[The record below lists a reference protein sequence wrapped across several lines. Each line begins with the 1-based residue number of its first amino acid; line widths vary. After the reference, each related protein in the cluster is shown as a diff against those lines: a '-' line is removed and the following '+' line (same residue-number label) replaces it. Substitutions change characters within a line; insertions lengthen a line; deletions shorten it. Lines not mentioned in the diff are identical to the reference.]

1 MSWIEES
8 LSDVLESARLHIS
21 TLKPSEWYERT
32 MVMPLGSAFPGP
44 FSFDL
49 TPYWREPLDCAAK
62 DHPAKEISIMK
73 GAQLGGT
80 AAVLNP
86 VVGYTISQRPGNTM
100 FLVGHTDL
108 IEGAVVKIDHM
119 IDNCGMRSLIRP
131 SVVKA
136 KNSRTGD
143 TMKLKEFA
151 GGDLKI
157 GTVTNH
163 NLLRQHDVM
172 VMIVDDFDAAPSS
185 STQAGSTRELVQKR
199 TAAFQHKKKI
209 YWVSSPQVSGASNI
223 ESVFLKGDKRYYN
236 VPCPICTKPIV
247 LKWNIEKGNGESAG
261 IVWKTDS
268 AGRVDRRSVGY
279 VCQECGNFFNET
291 HKYEMNL
298 AGVWVPTAVPIEQ
311 DHYSYQISGLY
322 APPGMDDWGSYVVK
336 YTAANPI
343 GGQRDE
349 KKHQVFMNVDMGE
362 TYKQLAKELSGTR
375 LQMNTRPYLPG
386 IVPEKLSI
394 KDGNGKIVLLTIG
407 CDMNGM
413 EDDARLDYEVV
424 AWSETGS
431 TYSVNHGSIGTF
443 IPRENQMIKK
453 IDRYRWTYNMNR
465 ERSVWREL
473 DKIIEAEYK
482 TEEGRPIKILI
493 GGLDCGYLDKY
504 AYPYL
509 DTTNHLLVGLKGKD
523 IDKMTQFGKDVPSFK
538 PAKERKNLFLAEV
551 NMVKDDLADLMELKW
566 QDRNEES
573 QPAGFM
579 NFPMPQGEA
588 YQLENFYNHFEA
600 EHKVETFKNGVTA
613 FRWQKKTSTSQN
625 HSFDTRIYNMVC
637 RDILIDM
644 VAKETKQK
652 YFSWRDYV
660 AMVAP
665 YIK

>member
-49 TPYWREPLDCAAK
+49 TPYWREPLDCASK

-119 IDNCGMRSLIRP
+119 IDNCGMRHLIRP
-131 SVVKA
+131 SIVKA

-163 NLLRQHDVM
+163 NLLRQHDIM
-172 VMIVDDFDAAPSS
+172 VLIVDDFDAAPRS
-185 STQAGSTRELVQKR
+185 STQAGSTRELAQKR
-199 TAAFQHKKKI
+199 TSAFQHKKKI

-223 ESVFLKGDKRYYN
+223 EDVFQKGDQRYYN
-236 VPCPICTKPIV
+236 VPCPVCNKHIV
-247 LKWNIEKGNGESAG
+247 LEWSIDKERGESAG
-261 IVWKTDS
+261 IVWKTDLH
-268 AGRVDRRSVGY
+268 GRLDRKSVGY

-291 HKYEMNL
+291 HKYEMNK
-298 AGVWVPTAVPIEQ
+298 AGKWVPTVVPIEQ

-322 APPGMDDWGSYVVK
+322 APPGMEDWSSFVVK
-336 YTAANPI
+336 YMGANPI
-343 GGQRDE
+343 GGNRDE
-349 KKHQVFMNVDMGE
+349 KKHQVFMNVDMGKP
-362 TYKQLAKELSGTR
+362 YKQLAKELSGTK
-375 LQMNTRPYLPG
+375 LQLNTRPYLPG
-386 IVPEKLSI
+386 VVPEQLSI

-407 CDMNGM
+407 CDMNGT

-424 AWSETGS
+424 AWSESGS
-431 TYSVNHGSIGTF
+431 TYSVIHGSIGTF
-443 IPRENQMIKK
+443 VPRESQMIKK
-453 IDRYRWTYNMNR
+453 VDRYRWTYGMNR
-465 ERSVWREL
+465 ERSVWKEL
-473 DKIIEAEYK
+473 DKIIDAEYK
-482 TEEGRPIKILI
+482 TESGRGMKILI
-493 GGLDCGYLDKY
+493 GGVDCGYLDKY
-504 AYPYL
+504 VYPYL
-509 DTTNHLLVGLKGKD
+509 DGTNYMIVGLKGKD
-523 IDKMTQFGKDVPSFK
+523 IDKMTQFGRDLPTFK

-566 QDRNEES
+566 QDRNDEI

-579 NFPMPQGEA
+579 NFPMPQGNT
-588 YQLENFYNHFEA
+588 YQLDNFYNHFEA
-600 EHKVETFKNGVTA
+600 EHKVETYKNGVSA
-613 FRWQKKTSTSQN
+613 FRWEKKTSTSQN

-644 VAKETKQK
+644 VAKETKEK
-652 YFSWRDYV
+652 YFTWRDYV